1 MNYLWTTINVD
12 DLEAMVAFYRDV
24 VGLDVVTELNN
35 PDGTNI
41 AFMGNGETQVELIR
55 HGDGSC
61 EEIGKGISLGFE
73 VADVNQKMEEVKAKG
88 FPVVAGP
95 FSPVPTIIFF
105 YVEDPMGVRV
115 QFVENR

>member
-41 AFMGNGETQVELIR
+41 AFMGNGRPKL
-55 HGDGSC
+55 
-61 EEIGKGISLGFE
+61 
-73 VADVNQKMEEVKAKG
+73 N
-88 FPVVAGP
+88 
-95 FSPVPTIIFF
+95 
-105 YVEDPMGVRV
+105 
-115 QFVENR
+115 